1 MKVLSH
7 GKAYRVA
14 TCPVCNCRFEYS
26 WTDITLNTSCGDE
39 YSIYTYCPECH
50 VNIYLYACERD
61 GKNIT
66 EERNKKSIEQTKNKL
81 KKYRLELE

>member
-7 GKAYRVA
+7 GKAYRVT

-26 WTDITLNTSCGDE
+26 WTDITLNTSCGDA
-39 YSIYTYCPECH
+39 YSTYTYCPECH
-50 VNIYLYACERD
+50 VSIYLYARD
-61 GKNIT
+61 RNGKNTT
-66 EERNKKSIEQTKNKL
+66 EEQNRISIELTKNKL

>member
-7 GKAYRVA
+7 GKAYRVT

-26 WTDITLNTSCGDE
+26 WADITLNISCGDA
-39 YSIYTYCPECH
+39 YSTYTYCPECH
-50 VNIYLYACERD
+50 TNIYLYVCKRD
-61 GKNIT
+61 GKNMT
-66 EERNKKSIEQTKNKL
+66 EEQNRISIEQTKNKL